1 MMGALPAIFDG
12 NREWADDFIEELK
25 AYIRLNNN
33 IGGMNSYLKRIAL
46 ALTLIKGPLVAS
58 WTRDF
63 GNFFDTLNA
72 ADDIPATW
80 TAFLDEFAHQFQ
92 DTQREE
98 RTKLK
103 LQTLR
108 MKWPEI
114 DQYISQFEQLAREA
128 GYTIGN
134 SETKQFFIQGLPR
147 GVAED
152 VMKPPLIHTYTDIKE
167 RAIESVKSQQ
177 VIDQIFS
184 PRRTP
189 FPTRGTNPNPFN
201 RPNRGGRPQ
210 QRPQPQPG
218 RPQYT
223 STNAP
228 PWMANQPVLM
238 DVDRNKAGPSARG
251 RAIQSQPRQPQ
262 QAQLCFQ
269 CNQPGH
275 FARNCPQR
283 KTQASLIDWNDD
295 DETVAEEPK
304 DKVAWMEEQLRSL
317 TLEESSSLGERMRE
331 QQDFH
336 SV

>member
-12 NREWADDFIEELK
+12 DRERADDFIEELK
-25 AYIRLNNN
+25 GYIRLNNN
-33 IGGMNSYLKRIAL
+33 VGGMNSYLKRIAL
-46 ALTLIKGPLVAS
+46 ALTLIKGPLVAG

-63 GNFFDTLNA
+63 GNFFDTLTA

-80 TAFLDEFAHQFQ
+80 AAFLDEFAHQFQ

-98 RTKLK
+98 RAKVK
-103 LQTLR
+103 LQALR

-114 DQYISQFEQLAREA
+114 DAYISQFEQLAREA

-134 SETKQFFIQGLPR
+134 AETKQFFIQGLPR

-152 VMKPPLIHTYTDIKE
+152 VMKPPLIHAYSDIKQ
-167 RAIESVKSQQ
+167 RAIESVKSRQ
-177 VIDQIFS
+177 VIDQIFGS
-184 PRRTP
+184 RRAP
-189 FPTRGTNPNPFN
+189 FPQRGTNFNPFN
-201 RPNRGGRPQ
+201 RVNRGGRPQ
-210 QRPQPQPG
+210 QQTPVPG
-218 RPQYT
+218 KPQYT

-228 PWMANQPVLM
+228 PWMANQPVPM
-238 DVDRNKAGPSARG
+238 DVDRTKAGPSSRG
-251 RAIQSQPRQPQ
+251 RAILTQPRQQ
-262 QAQLCFQ
+262 SRSILCFQ

-275 FARNCPQR
+275 IARNCPQR

-295 DETVAEEPK
+295 ETVTEEPK

-317 TLEESSSLGERMRE
+317 TLEESSTLGERMRE
-331 QQDFH
+331 RQDFH